1 MSGILVSYDSMMK
14 DIEYYREIGEKY
26 RLERSGNSLAFFING
41 VKYYTSTVNTSK
53 GGLALPSKQ
62 LFFIQKV
69 KHHIMKNDLVN
80 KIKKNYRKASNIGYV
95 SVTDDCVEGEV
106 FEKPYSIDI
115 KQAYWE
121 TAYKAGW
128 INKEIY
134 LQGLSID
141 KRIRLAALGTFAKRV
156 YHYEFN
162 GKGEESMVGIA
173 EPKYPHVFFNQA
185 NTIYK
190 VMEDCRGIVGTD
202 FLFYWTD
209 GVYVKNLDAA
219 KKVEQVLRECGYEY
233 KTERLHRIIRD
244 YNGFQTIEKRKT
256 SDGNTETK
264 TKSYK
269 YNFS

>member
-1 MSGILVSYDSMMK
+1 MSGILVSYDAMMK

-53 GGLALPSKQ
+53 GSLTLPSNQ

-69 KHHIMKNDLVN
+69 KHHIIKNDLVN
-80 KIKKNYRKASNIGYV
+80 KIKKNYRNASNIGYV
-95 SVTDDCVEGEV
+95 AVTDDCMEGEV
-106 FEKPYSIDI
+106 FDKPYSIDI

-128 INKEIY
+128 ISKEIY
-134 LQGLSID
+134 IQGMNID
-141 KRIRLAALGTFAKRV
+141 KRIRLASLGTFAKRV
-156 YHYEFN
+156 YHYKFD
-162 GKGEESMVGIA
+162 GKGEERMVGVV

-185 NTIYK
+185 NTIFK
-190 VMEDCRGIVGTD
+190 IMEACKEAVGSD

-209 GVYVKNLDAA
+209 GVYVKNIIAA
-219 KKVEQVLRECGYEY
+219 KKVEEVLHGFGYEW

-244 YNGFQTIEKRKT
+244 YNGFQTIEKRKIN
-256 SDGNTETK
+256 GNTETK
-264 TKSYK
+264 VKSYK
-269 YNFS
+269 YNYS